1 MLVFLSASKKKVSS
15 FVTPTVSYSVNVGS
29 VSADSFIF
37 GYKNTSILTSSKK
50 DAAFSAGSLVPSA
63 NVYYV
68 GASAFASSMSSATS
82 SVKISTMDSAYLY
95 ASSTFD
101 PTKNKT
107 TFVSFAPGKFLFPS
121 KNDTTNVGFV
131 SVFLLK
137 NGQSTNGIISMKSNT
152 QNRKL
157 VMPSTTAISSDV
169 IQMVAPHFGYV
180 KFTSVYS
187 ATVTKKFAAF
197 TAETI

>member
-37 GYKNTSILTSSKK
+37 GYKNTSILTSSKR
-50 DAAFSAGSLVPSA
+50 DAAFSAGALVPSA

-68 GASAFASSMSSATS
+68 GASAFAASMSGATP
-82 SVKISTMDSAYLY
+82 SVKVSTMDSAYMY
-95 ASSTFD
+95 ASSSFD

-107 TFVSFAPGKFLFPS
+107 TFVSFAPGKFLFPT

-131 SVFLLK
+131 SVFLFK
-137 NGQSTNGIISMKSNT
+137 NGQSTNGVISMKSNT

-157 VMPSTTAISSDV
+157 VMPSTTASSSDV
-169 IQMVAPHFGYV
+169 IQMAAPYFGYV